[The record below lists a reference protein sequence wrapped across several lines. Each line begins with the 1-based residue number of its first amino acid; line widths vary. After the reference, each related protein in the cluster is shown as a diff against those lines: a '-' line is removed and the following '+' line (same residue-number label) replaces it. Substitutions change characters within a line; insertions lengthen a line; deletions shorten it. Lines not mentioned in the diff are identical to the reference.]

1 MDYVNC
7 SVGDAVM
14 ADIAND
20 NWINIEESAEHLGV
34 KQGTIR
40 DWIRKDK
47 GVPAHKVGKL
57 WKSNRSE
64 VDAWIK
70 SGKSDENK

>member
-1 MDYVNC
+1 
-7 SVGDAVM
+7 M

-47 GVPAHKVGKL
+47 GGL
-57 WKSNRSE
+57 R
-64 VDAWIK
+64 IK
-70 SGKSDENK
+70 SVSYGNPTVQK